1 MPNSEQSTSSRLLIH
16 ARITRHYLCGLCADC
31 SHEAVDAPQSSCAPL
46 LLRDMEPMCHD
57 VVERGDDDD
66 DAGRCRSDARAR
78 TRGRAAFAAEERG

>member
-1 MPNSEQSTSSRLLIH
+1 MRAVVA
-16 ARITRHYLCGLCADC
+16 ARHGA
-31 SHEAVDAPQSSCAPL
+31 
-46 LLRDMEPMCHD
+46 HD